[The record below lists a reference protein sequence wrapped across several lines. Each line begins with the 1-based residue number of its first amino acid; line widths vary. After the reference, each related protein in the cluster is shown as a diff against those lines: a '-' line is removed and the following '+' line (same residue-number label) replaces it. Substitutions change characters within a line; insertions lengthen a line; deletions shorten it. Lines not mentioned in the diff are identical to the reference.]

1 MANMSYCARLQADQ
15 HSLEALL
22 RPLSIPTLPENSS
35 AQAQAPQTGASPLSL
50 PSDAQVLNTL
60 TSRPPPSEWLSSRLS
75 LITASLGPTIDA
87 FADGVHQIAQYRDV
101 ADTVAGRVL
110 KICADKI
117 EDSEKESR
125 RHALGEAAEMS
136 TPKDELGAVLR
147 SLSKLER

>member
-1 MANMSYCARLQADQ
+1 MANVSYCARLQADR

-22 RPLSIPTLPENSS
+22 QPLPIPTLPENSS
-35 AQAQAPQTGASPLSL
+35 SQAQAPQTEAPLLLL
-50 PSDAQVLNTL
+50 PSDAQVLNAL
-60 TSRPPPSEWLSSRLS
+60 ASKPPSSEWLSSRLNS
-75 LITASLGPTIDA
+75 IAASLGPTIDA
-87 FADGVHQIAQYRDV
+87 FADGIHQIAQYREA

-117 EDSEKESR
+117 EDSEKEGR